1 MPDYAALAGELSSA
15 LPELEIRENEPMSEH
30 CSFRIG
36 GPARLMLLPGSAAQA
51 AAALE
56 MLRRA
61 GAQTLIMGN
70 GTNLLI
76 PDGGYAGAVV
86 CMSRPMSELAAL
98 DGGRIRAGAG
108 ATLAAAAVFAAERGL
123 SGLEFAHGIP
133 GSVGGGVA
141 MNAGAYGG
149 ELKDVLESVEFIGED
164 GAVRSLPAG
173 ELQLSYRHSAFSDT
187 SRLITGAVFRLT
199 PGDGGSI
206 RAKMRELIEKRRAS
220 QPLDVPSAGSTFKR
234 PAGGYAAAM
243 IDRCGLKGLSVGGA
257 MVSTKHAGFVVNT
270 GGATYADVTALI
282 REIQKRVFEAEGV
295 MLEPEVKIIEP
306 VS

>member
-51 AAALE
+51 AAALG

-133 GSVGGGVA
+133 GSLGGGVT

-149 ELKDVLESVEFIGED
+149 ELCQVVVETRCLTPE
-164 GAVRSLPAG
+164 G
-173 ELQLSYRHSAFSDT
+173 ELETVRGAEHAFGYRTSAFADG
-187 SRLITGAVFRLT
+187 SRLILGAKLALER
-199 PGDGGSI
+199 GDPAAI
-206 RAKMRELIEKRRAS
+206 RARMDDLAARRREK
-220 QPLDVPSAGSTFKR
+220 QPLEWPSAGSTFKR
-234 PAGGYAAAM
+234 PEGYFAAAL
-243 IDRCGLKGLSVGGA
+243 IEQCGLKGLRVGGA
-257 MVSTKHAGFVVNT
+257 QVSEKHAGFVINA
-270 GGATYADVTALI
+270 GGATCADILGLMARVRSEVFARTGVT
-282 REIQKRVFEAEGV
+282 
-295 MLEPEVKIIEP
+295 LEPEVKLLGCTL
-306 VS
+306 

>member
-1 MPDYAALAGELSSA
+1 MERRTILAE
-15 LPELEIRENEPMSEH
+15 
-30 CSFRIG
+30 
-36 GPARLMLLPGSAAQA
+36 
-51 AAALE
+51 
-56 MLRRA
+56 A
-61 GAQTLIMGN
+61 GA
-70 GTNLLI
+70 
-76 PDGGYAGAVV
+76 
-86 CMSRPMSELAAL
+86 SLARVA
-98 DGGRIRAGAG
+98 DFACRQG
-108 ATLAAAAVFAAERGL
+108 LA
-123 SGLEFAHGIP
+123 GLEFAHGIP

-164 GAVRSLPAG
+164 GAIRSLPAG

-199 PGDGGSI
+199 PGDGVSI

>member
-1 MPDYAALAGELSSA
+1 M
-15 LPELEIRENEPMSEH
+15 
-30 CSFRIG
+30 
-36 GPARLMLLPGSAAQA
+36 
-51 AAALE
+51 
-56 MLRRA
+56 
-61 GAQTLIMGN
+61 
-70 GTNLLI
+70 
-76 PDGGYAGAVV
+76 
-86 CMSRPMSELAAL
+86 
-98 DGGRIRAGAG
+98 
-108 ATLAAAAVFAAERGL
+108 
-123 SGLEFAHGIP
+123 
-133 GSVGGGVA
+133 
-141 MNAGAYGG
+141 
-149 ELKDVLESVEFIGED
+149 
-164 GAVRSLPAG
+164 
-173 ELQLSYRHSAFSDT
+173 
-187 SRLITGAVFRLT
+187 FRLT

-220 QPLDVPSAGSTFKR
+220 QPLDVPSAGSPFKR